1 MKKFWV
7 TLAIAVTASAIVLS
21 LLAPVNHSISQR
33 SGNHLTLVAD
43 GDPMPPYPPPP
54 PPPGNSSSVVL
65 VADGD
70 PMPPYPPPPPPPSGS
85 SSVIATSWQN
95 A

>member
-7 TLAIAVTASAIVLS
+7 TLSIAVTASAIVLS
-21 LLAPVNHSISQR
+21 LLAPVNHSSSQLNG
-33 SGNHLTLVAD
+33 SHPTLVAD

-54 PPPGNSSSVVL
+54 PPPGNSSNAVL

-70 PMPPYPPPPPPPSGS
+70 PMPPYPPPPPPPGN
-85 SSVIATSWQN
+85 SSVMATATSQI